1 MTSTN
6 IESQDC
12 IIYLLWEY
20 ANHPSVELSKINPLW
35 MDTYHQTLY
44 DQIVGWD
51 KQRDLALFC
60 LENGNTFS
68 ILWFKCKTAGVLP
81 ESFAQYCGLQEEA
94 YNTISVWKLLE
105 DSKFL
110 SAAEAVREVQ
120 KFTEKLSDA
129 RLTELELSMPK
140 EMAYIFADMIEKARL
155 EKEPDL
161 KTGFPILDKVTWGL
175 RKGEILTIGARTSR
189 GKSAFALNVSRH
201 LVNKGKKVLY
211 FSTEMSAYEKVKRLA
226 SMETGIEGW
235 KFRQAKFEDHEWVEV
250 GQFVEKYAGDNFY
263 ICDKVSPNIET
274 IRACIK
280 KIKPDVMVVDY
291 LGLCRLPKAD
301 RLDLSIGEFMKQLK
315 AMSRSEKVATIV
327 ISQLN
332 RQVDARTDKVPTL
345 ADLKESGSIEQESDV
360 VILLYDEPNQDIN
373 NSVRNLILSVEKN
386 RHGYCRRIKLVF
398 RTETLQMAEQDQ
410 ETEKPK
416 DYKLAG

>member
-1 MTSTN
+1 
-6 IESQDC
+6 
-12 IIYLLWEY
+12 
-20 ANHPSVELSKINPLW
+20 
-35 MDTYHQTLY
+35 
-44 DQIVGWD
+44 
-51 KQRDLALFC
+51 
-60 LENGNTFS
+60 
-68 ILWFKCKTAGVLP
+68 
-81 ESFAQYCGLQEEA
+81 
-94 YNTISVWKLLE
+94 
-105 DSKFL
+105 
-110 SAAEAVREVQ
+110 
-120 KFTEKLSDA
+120 
-129 RLTELELSMPK
+129 
-140 EMAYIFADMIEKARL
+140 
-155 EKEPDL
+155 
-161 KTGFPILDKVTWGL
+161 
-175 RKGEILTIGARTSR
+175 
-189 GKSAFALNVSRH
+189 
-201 LVNKGKKVLY
+201 
-211 FSTEMSAYEKVKRLA
+211 
-226 SMETGIEGW
+226 METGIEGW

-416 DYKLAG
+416 DYKLAGSGE